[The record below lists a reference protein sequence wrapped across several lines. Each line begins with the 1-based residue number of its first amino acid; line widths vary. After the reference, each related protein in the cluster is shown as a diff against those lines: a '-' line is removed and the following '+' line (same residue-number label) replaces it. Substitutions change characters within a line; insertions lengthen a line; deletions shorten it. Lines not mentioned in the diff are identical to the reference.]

1 MLGVGAVAPL
11 AAGPAIFVA
20 RGSHALPSVSLQFPF
35 LFGYMAADV
44 ESTAPFA
51 ARFLSRM
58 RSALDPI
65 VWPIMEAAT
74 VNAIAVLGI
83 TTDFL
88 SIAMNGTAAWTAAN
102 H

>member
-1 MLGVGAVAPL
+1 
-11 AAGPAIFVA
+11 
-20 RGSHALPSVSLQFPF
+20 
-35 LFGYMAADV
+35 MAADVV

-65 VWPIMEAAT
+65 VWPMMEAAM

>member
-1 MLGVGAVAPL
+1 
-11 AAGPAIFVA
+11 
-20 RGSHALPSVSLQFPF
+20 
-35 LFGYMAADV
+35 
-44 ESTAPFA
+44 
-51 ARFLSRM
+51 
-58 RSALDPI
+58 
-65 VWPIMEAAT
+65 MEAAM